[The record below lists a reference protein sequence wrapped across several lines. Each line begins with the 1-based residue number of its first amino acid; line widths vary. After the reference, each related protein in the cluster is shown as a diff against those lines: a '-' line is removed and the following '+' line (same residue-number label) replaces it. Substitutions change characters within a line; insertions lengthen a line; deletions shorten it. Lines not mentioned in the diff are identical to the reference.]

1 METDRIHSMLA
12 SSNQAFKENSSLEN
26 KLDTGKQ
33 TIILH
38 TINEM
43 QDLINLWDA
52 MIAITIL

>member
-12 SSNQAFKENSSLEN
+12 SSNQASKENSSLEN